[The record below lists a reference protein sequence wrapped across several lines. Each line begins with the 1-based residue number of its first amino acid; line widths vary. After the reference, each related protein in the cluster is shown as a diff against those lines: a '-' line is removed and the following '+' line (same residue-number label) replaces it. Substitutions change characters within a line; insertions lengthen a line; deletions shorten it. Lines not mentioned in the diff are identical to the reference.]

1 MNASQSIK
9 RTFTKSILN
18 LKNRKGLMYLL
29 IIVLALIAFE
39 AFNFSTTDFAL
50 SDLLG
55 DLRFMGLRWATLL
68 ALAFCGIDFAGIA
81 RLFTPQT
88 GEEEP
93 RSVWFMFGA
102 WILAA
107 TMNAILTWWGVVM
120 AMQTHPVLSVS
131 MMDSSFIS
139 KFIPIFIALMVWV
152 IRILLI
158 GTLSKQGD
166 RLLHKAKA
174 PSQGNMSR
182 REYRQAQSRAAH
194 PAGMSAMGLGRSA
207 AAKVATKSSAKTRA
221 KKGHSRPEPTYIP
234 MQDESAYRSLKA
246 SGIGRNRI

>member
-18 LKNRKGLMYLL
+18 LKARKGLMYLL
-29 IIVLALIAFE
+29 IIILALIAFE
-39 AFNFSTTDFAL
+39 SFNFSTTDFAL

-55 DLRFMGLRWATLL
+55 DLRFMGVRWATLL

-81 RLFTPQT
+81 KLFTPQT
-88 GEEEP
+88 GQEEP
-93 RSVWFMFGA
+93 RSTWFMFGA

-131 MMDSSFIS
+131 MMDSTFIS

-166 RLLHKAKA
+166 RLMQEAKE
-174 PSQGNMSR
+174 PGPGNMSH

-194 PAGMSAMGLGRSA
+194 PATMPAVGFGRA
-207 AAKVATKSSAKTRA
+207 TAAKPAGKSAVRKDNY
-221 KKGHSRPEPTYIP
+221 RPEPTYIP
-234 MQDESAYRSLKA
+234 MQDEGAYRTLKA
-246 SGIGRNRI
+246 TEANRRRSGL

>member
-1 MNASQSIK
+1 MNVSQSVK
-9 RTFTKSILN
+9 NTFSSSCTS

-29 IIVLALIAFE
+29 IIVLALVAFE

-55 DLRFMGLRWATLL
+55 DLRFMGVRWATLL

-81 RLFTPQT
+81 RLFSPQ
-88 GEEEP
+88 EKDDEL
-93 RSVWFMFGA
+93 RSSWFMFGA

-120 AMQTHPVLSVS
+120 AMQTHSVLSISLV
-131 MMDSSFIS
+131 DSSFIS
-139 KFIPIFIALMVWV
+139 KFVPIFIALMVWV

-166 RLLHKAKA
+166 KLIRDAKQQN
-174 PSQGNMSR
+174 SGGMSR
-182 REYRQAQSRAAH
+182 REFRQAQSRAAH
-194 PAGMSAMGLGRSA
+194 PASPSVVGLGRAVS
-207 AAKVATKSSAKTRA
+207 TRSGSRRKSR
-221 KKGHSRPEPTYIP
+221 RPEPTYIP
-234 MQDESAYRSLKA
+234 MHDEGAYRTMKA
-246 SGIGRNRI
+246 SGTPRR